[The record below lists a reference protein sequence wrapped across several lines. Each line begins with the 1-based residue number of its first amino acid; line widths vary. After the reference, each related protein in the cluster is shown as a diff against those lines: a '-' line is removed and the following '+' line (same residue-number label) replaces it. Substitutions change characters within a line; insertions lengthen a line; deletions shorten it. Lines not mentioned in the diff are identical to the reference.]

1 MPIFTFMNKIFNE
14 RRNDIVPKKS
24 KKSKNS
30 LTDILVLLGAIIAL
44 IFGILDVLGIGSLGL
59 GLWTIGGY
67 LPGMGLIIGLLLIVF
82 ALITLATSDVIKF
95 PWKFKK
101 NGTVLLVLG
110 IILLLLGG
118 GIGGI
123 LVIIGAI
130 LLFL

>member
-1 MPIFTFMNKIFNE
+1 MK
-14 RRNDIVPKKS
+14 RRVIDLPKKS
-24 KKSKNS
+24 KKQKNS
-30 LTDILVLLGAIIAL
+30 LTDILVLLGAILAL

-59 GLWTIGGY
+59 GLWSIGGS
-67 LPGMGLIIGLLLIVF
+67 LPGLSVIIALLLIVF
-82 ALITLATSDVIKF
+82 ALITLATSNVIKF

-110 IILLLLGG
+110 IILLLFGG

>member
-1 MPIFTFMNKIFNE
+1 LPA
-14 RRNDIVPKKS
+14 KS
-24 KKSKNS
+24 KKQKNQ
-30 LTDILVLLGAIIAL
+30 LTDILVLLGAIISL
-44 IFGILDVLGIGSLGL
+44 IFGILDLIGIGSLGL
-59 GLWTIGGY
+59 GLWSIGGY
-67 LPGMGLIIGLLLIVF
+67 LPGLGLIIGILLIVF

-101 NGTVLLVLG
+101 NGPVLLVLG